1 MIEIGKTIAAN
12 ALFEKEF
19 VCDLSRCKGACCIE
33 GDGGA
38 PLTPEE
44 CKVLEAISPVL
55 LPFLRPVGVEA
66 IEKQGAW
73 LTDDD
78 GDLVTPLIQGKE
90 CAYVVFDAAGT
101 ALCGIEKA
109 HKAGAVDFKKPLSCH
124 LYPVRVTR
132 YSEFDALNVHQ
143 WTVCSPACRLGESL
157 KVPVYVFLKEPLI
170 RAYGEAWYQEVEKV
184 AEVLNN
190 SQK

>member
-1 MIEIGKTIAAN
+1 M
-12 ALFEKEF
+12 
-19 VCDLSRCKGACCIE
+19 
-33 GDGGA
+33 
-38 PLTPEE
+38 
-44 CKVLEAISPVL
+44 
-55 LPFLRPVGVEA
+55 
-66 IEKQGAW
+66 
-73 LTDDD
+73 
-78 GDLVTPLIQGKE
+78 
-90 CAYVVFDAAGT
+90 VFDAAGT

-124 LYPVRVTR
+124 LYPVRVSR

-143 WTVCSPACRLGESL
+143 WAVCSPACRLGESL

-170 RAYGEAWYQEVEKV
+170 RAYGEVWYQEVEKV